1 MCVGRGLS
9 YIESLPS
16 APQEKEEDSA
26 MDNPVAESSVI
37 LIFVCACIELQG
49 VAFCMREAIS
59 SAVRN
64 RVLHCKLQCLGC
76 KKPSV
81 AL

>member
-26 MDNPVAESSVI
+26 MGNPVAESSVI
-37 LIFVCACIELQG
+37 LIFVCACIEL
-49 VAFCMREAIS
+49 ARS
-59 SAVRN
+59 SI
-64 RVLHCKLQCLGC
+64 LHARSNIFGC